1 MKKLFIMLLAGL
13 MLLSAAA
20 CTVKKTGDP
29 SANAVIEP
37 DGKIG
42 TDEQIGQ
49 EIAGGWTDPKSTQV
63 TEEIKALF
71 EKGMEELVGVNYVP
85 VAYLGSQ
92 VVAGT
97 NHRVLAKAT
106 VVVPDAV
113 PHYAIVTLWEKLDGT
128 VEVTDIRGSEI
139 EVLVSDEQLAGGWS
153 APETPDLDDDIKAIV
168 EKATAELVGVGYSPV
183 ALLGTQVVAGM
194 NYQVLCKATPVTAN
208 PETRYVVLTVYADL
222 EGNATVTDV
231 AEFESA
237 AE

>member
-1 MKKLFIMLLAGL
+1 MKKLFIILLAGL
-13 MLLSAAA
+13 MLLSSAA
-20 CTVKKTGDP
+20 CTVKKTDDP
-29 SANAVIEP
+29 GANAVIEP
-37 DGKIG
+37 DNKIG
-42 TDEQIGQ
+42 ADEQIAQ
-49 EIAGGWTDPKSTQV
+49 EIAGGWKVPESMQV
-63 TEEIKALF
+63 TEELKALF
-71 EKGMEELVGVNYVP
+71 EKGMEGLVGVNYVP
-85 VAYLGSQ
+85 VAYIGSQ

-113 PHYAIVTLWEKLDGT
+113 PHYAIVTLWEKPDGT

-139 EVLVSDEQLAGGWS
+139 EVLANDEQLAGGWS
-153 APETPDLDDDIKAIV
+153 APETPDLDDDVKTIV
-168 EKATAELVGVGYSPV
+168 EKATAELVGVNYTPV

-194 NYQVLCKATPVTAN
+194 NYQVLCRATLVTAN

-231 AEFESA
+231 AEFETD